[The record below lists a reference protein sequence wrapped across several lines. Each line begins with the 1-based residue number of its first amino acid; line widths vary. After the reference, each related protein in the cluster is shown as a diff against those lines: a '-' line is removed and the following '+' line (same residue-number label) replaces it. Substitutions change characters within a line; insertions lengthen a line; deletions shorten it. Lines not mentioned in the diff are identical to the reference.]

1 MRSVRGYLIETV
13 LLLSNSNIEG
23 TSRKEAMK
31 LKSSLVVLSRGSLR
45 FATVEYLDLDSLLC
59 ITHIDL

>member
-1 MRSVRGYLIETV
+1 MRSVRGYPIEAV

-31 LKSSLVVLSRGSLR
+31 LKSSLVVLSGGSPR
-45 FATVEYLDLDSLLC
+45 FATVEYPDLNRFFC
-59 ITHIDL
+59 VQ